1 MKSVIFHNSD
11 FATIK
16 NQSAVRVSLLL
27 LPWLVLVFYL
37 ASFFHYLSYFKVKSA
52 LVAARIRILLSAA
65 VVVHSTY
72 LLLLSLRLNHL
83 PVGNLY
89 QVLTTL
95 AWLSV
100 LVYFFLEIRLKEM
113 TMGVFFIPVI
123 FGLQAIST
131 LFLDMDKPLA
141 EILTTRIFE
150 VHVVVLIAAYTSFA
164 ISFIASIMY
173 ILLSREIQSRK
184 LGIFFERLPSLEF
197 FDRLSNHAI
206 NIGLVLASVGISLGI
221 YMGLNV
227 WEGSW
232 FTDPKFLTVLVA
244 WGIYV
249 VHFFSRKIIG
259 WQGRR
264 AAIVSVIGF
273 NWLLFS
279 FIIVSLFF
287 SRFHNFH

>member
-1 MKSVIFHNSD
+1 M
-11 FATIK
+11 
-16 NQSAVRVSLLL
+16 RVSLLL

-232 FTDPKFLTVLVA
+232 FIDPKFLTVLVA